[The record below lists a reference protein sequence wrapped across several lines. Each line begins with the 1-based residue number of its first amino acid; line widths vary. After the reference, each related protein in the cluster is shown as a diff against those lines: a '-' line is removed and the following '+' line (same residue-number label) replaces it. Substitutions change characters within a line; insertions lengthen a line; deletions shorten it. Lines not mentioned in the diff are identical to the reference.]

1 MQRTP
6 APSIGPAPTTP
17 HAPLAPA
24 AEQRR
29 RAAWLASPSRA
40 PHPSPRCHVHPAWFE
55 SRPPSR
61 LQEAV
66 PRPPVVPAPVAGPW
80 GHRCTMR
87 CSQPTAASSAGRP
100 SPHGRGPLLSLIRHD
115 GTNVRLLGSP
125 GFDQIM
131 RIYVCWLLQLDRTY
145 D

>member
-6 APSIGPAPTTP
+6 APSIGPASTTP

-29 RAAWLASPSRA
+29 RAGWLASPSRA
-40 PHPSPRCHVHPAWFE
+40 PHPLH
-55 SRPPSR
+55 
-61 LQEAV
+61 AV
-66 PRPPVVPAPVAGPW
+66 PSLRLGSRAGRRRACRRLPWPPVVPAPVAGPW
-80 GHRCTMR
+80 GHRCAMR